1 MSSKIAHV
9 ELATTDKAASAKFYA
24 ALFGWPIETVQPMDC
39 TITMFP
45 PGETTMG
52 LSPVDEAQGMIPGSV
67 LVHVDVAE
75 IDAFIA
81 RAKELS
87 APIFVDKMEIPG
99 VGWMAIVGDPG
110 ANRMGA
116 MERMD
121 PPSE

>member
-1 MSSKIAHV
+1 M
-9 ELATTDKAASAKFYA
+9 
-24 ALFGWPIETVQPMDC
+24 MDY
-39 TITMFP
+39 TMTMFP

-52 LSPVDEAQGMIPGSV
+52 LSPVDEAQGIMPGSV
-67 LVHVDVAE
+67 LVHVDVAD

-81 RAKELS
+81 RAKELG

-110 ANRMGA
+110 GNRMGA
-116 MERMD
+116 MQRME